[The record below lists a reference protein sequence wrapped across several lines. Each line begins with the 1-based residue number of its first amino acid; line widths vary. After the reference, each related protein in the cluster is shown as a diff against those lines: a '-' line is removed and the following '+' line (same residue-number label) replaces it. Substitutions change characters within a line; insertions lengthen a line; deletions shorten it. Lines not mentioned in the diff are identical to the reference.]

1 MEHSLFDSNRYP
13 QVMVLLDY
21 TAGRCCLYRAMVRN
35 ELPISGLDST
45 DVYIYKGALLPVE
58 LSRRHPQIVV
68 CSSPGRADH
77 TYLDIVATLSV
88 QATCCQMVHS
98 LFYST
103 EYSQAIAYM
112 STRLGYGASDLPICC
127 VPHALSCKAR

>member
-1 MEHSLFDSNRYP
+1 
-13 QVMVLLDY
+13 MVFLDY

-35 ELPISGLDST
+35 ELPISGLNST

-68 CSSPGRADH
+68 CSPPGRADH

-88 QATCCQMVHS
+88 QATCCQMAHS

-103 EYSQAIAYM
+103 DYSQAIAYM
-112 STRLGYGASDLPICC
+112 TTRLGAVAFTGLWCE
-127 VPHALSCKAR
+127 